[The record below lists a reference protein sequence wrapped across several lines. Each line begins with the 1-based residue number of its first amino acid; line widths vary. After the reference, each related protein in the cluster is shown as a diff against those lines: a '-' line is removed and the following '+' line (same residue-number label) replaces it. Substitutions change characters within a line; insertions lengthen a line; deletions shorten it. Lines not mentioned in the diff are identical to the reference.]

1 MNFKDR
7 VIRHARISWKNK
19 FPGEKA
25 SPPFLI
31 LFITSICNLTCEHC
45 FYWRSLNGKDD
56 LTLDEIIA
64 LSKDLGK
71 IENLNLG
78 GGEPFIRK
86 EFAEVCRTFIRNNGV
101 RQIYCPTSGYFTERT
116 VAALT
121 NILENE
127 PDLELFAIEL
137 SLDGTQE
144 FHNQFRGN
152 DRSFQK
158 AMETYDALA
167 QMQKRDPRLRIHSIS
182 TATATNLDEIH
193 NLTTFL
199 FERCPQMD
207 HHNLAL
213 IRGDRKNPSL
223 EGPQLVAYTKLYE
236 YVRQLWS
243 PRETGR
249 FGASVEPML
258 QWAKT
263 RTAEAKTQVVP
274 CRAGI
279 LSAVVYAN
287 GDISVCE
294 THQPLGNLRQKKF
307 SEIWNSAEAQQ
318 LRNSIACKECY
329 CTNEVFLWPSI
340 VYQPY
345 QLARALT
352 GSAIDRRRRRL

>member
-1 MNFKDR
+1 MNLTDR
-7 VIRHARISWKNK
+7 VVRHARISWKNRFAGQK
-19 FPGEKA
+19 PT
-25 SPPFLI
+25 PPFLI

-45 FYWRSLNGKDD
+45 FYWRSLNQKDD
-56 LTLDEIIA
+56 LTFEEIVS
-64 LSKDLGK
+64 LSEELGK

-116 VAALT
+116 VSALT

-127 PDLELFAIEL
+127 NHLELFAIEL

-144 FHNQFRGN
+144 FHNRFRGN

-167 QMQKRDPRLRIHSIS
+167 EMQKRDSRLRIHSIS
-182 TATATNLDEIH
+182 TATATNLDEIR
-193 NLTTFL
+193 NLTSFL

-223 EGPQLVAYTKLYE
+223 QGPQLVAYTKLYE
-236 YVRQLWS
+236 YVRQLWA
-243 PRETGR
+243 PRESGR
-249 FGASVEPML
+249 FGSSVEPML

-274 CRAGI
+274 CRAGV

-287 GDISVCE
+287 GDVSVCE
-294 THQPLGNLRQKKF
+294 SHHPLGNLRQKKF
-307 SEIWNSAEAQQ
+307 SEIWSSREAQN
-318 LRNSIACKECY
+318 LRQSIACKECY

-345 QLARALT
+345 QLARALV
-352 GSAIDRRRRRL
+352 SSKPWRR